1 MLQSRD
7 RKLLVLRASSKTDRG
22 VGRNH
27 PLLRLRERASRE
39 QHAEEKLWSATP
51 TLGHATA
58 KEDWRYKMT
67 RKVTRWRSSTSD
79 VRVWMSTR
87 FFRML
92 PSVSVGRMYVI
103 PNSALNFYSE

>member
-27 PLLRLRERASRE
+27 PLLRLRERAARE
-39 QHAEEKLWSATP
+39 QHAEENLWSATP

-79 VRVWMSTR
+79 VRAWMSTR
-87 FFRML
+87 RMGKHVL
-92 PSVSVGRMYVI
+92 PALQRVGKARKRHV
-103 PNSALNFYSE
+103 PT

>member
-39 QHAEEKLWSATP
+39 QHAEENLWSATP
-51 TLGHATA
+51 TLGHSTA
-58 KEDWRYKMT
+58 QEDLRCKIT

-79 VRVWMSTR
+79 VRAWMSTR
-87 FFRML
+87 RMRRR
-92 PSVSVGRMYVI
+92 VS
-103 PNSALNFYSE
+103 PALKRAGNARRRRVPT